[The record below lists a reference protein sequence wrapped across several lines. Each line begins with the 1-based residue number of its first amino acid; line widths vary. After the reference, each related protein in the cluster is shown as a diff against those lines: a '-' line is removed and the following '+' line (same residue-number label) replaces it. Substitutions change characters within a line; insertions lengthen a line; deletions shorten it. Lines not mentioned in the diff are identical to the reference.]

1 MMKRSKTEKEL
12 EQVGLAA
19 VRNLLHCLPGAEV
32 TPLAEIR
39 QAGSHRQADGLVRV
53 NYGDAAHLLVIE
65 VKAHGAPRF
74 VRSAV
79 HQLESLVAHMPECLT
94 PHRAKQFVP
103 ILVTPYLSP
112 ESRAICRDHDI
123 AYLDLEGNAR
133 LVFDGVYIER
143 SVPSKPKPET
153 RALRSIFT
161 PKAAAILRAML
172 REPDR
177 PWLVTDLAASA
188 NASLG
193 HVSNVCKALQEREW
207 VGRRHDGIVLS
218 RPNAL
223 LRTWRENYR
232 RPRGDRYDAYTHF
245 HGQQFDNLARTT
257 LNTGKGLPRAVY
269 ALASAAQWIAPFSRD
284 ATQSFYTDE
293 AGARVLREKLA
304 LRPVGMGPNVVL
316 HVTTD
321 ESLFDDAIEPLPGLF
336 CTDPIVTY
344 LDLWCGNDREREAAD
359 HLAKEA
365 LPWIE

>member
-1 MMKRSKTEKEL
+1 MKHRKIEKGL
-12 EQVGLAA
+12 EQAGLAA
-19 VRNLLHCLPGAEV
+19 VRDLLRCLPGAEV
-32 TPLAEIR
+32 TPLALIR
-39 QAGSHRQADGLVRV
+39 QAESHSQADGLVQV
-53 NYGDAAHLLVIE
+53 NYGDATHLLVIE

-79 HQLESLVAHMPECLT
+79 YQLESLVAHMPEDDA
-94 PHRAKQFVP
+94 PHRTEQFVP

-112 ESRAICRDHDI
+112 ESRAICRDHDV

-161 PKAAAILRAML
+161 PKAAAILRALL

-177 PWLVTDLAASA
+177 AWLVADLAGSA

-193 HVSNVCKALQEREW
+193 HVSNVCKSLLERDW
-207 VGRRHDGIVLS
+207 VDRRHDGIVLT

-223 LRTWRENYR
+223 LQTWRENYR
-232 RPRGDRYDAYTHF
+232 RPRGDRFDAYTHL
-245 HGQQFDNLARTT
+245 HGQQFDDLARTM
-257 LNTGKGLPRAVY
+257 LNDRRGRPRAMY

-293 AGARVLREKLA
+293 AGARDLREKLA
-304 LRPVGMGPNVVL
+304 LRPVGMGSNVAL
-316 HVTTD
+316 HITTD
-321 ESLFDDAIEPLPGLF
+321 ESLFDDAIEPVPNLF
-336 CTDPIVTY
+336 CTDPITTY

-359 HLAKEA
+359 HLGKEA

>member
-1 MMKRSKTEKEL
+1 MKQSITGKEL
-12 EQVGLAA
+12 EVVALGA
-19 VRNLLHCLPGAEV
+19 VRDLLRCLPGAEIAAV
-32 TPLAEIR
+32 AQTA
-39 QAGSHRQADGLVRV
+39 QAGRDRQVDGLLRVDYGGAVR
-53 NYGDAAHLLVIE
+53 LLVVE
-65 VKAHGAPRF
+65 VKAHGAPQF

-79 HQLESLVAHMPECLT
+79 YQLESYVAHMQQCAT
-94 PHRAKQFVP
+94 RHRAEQVVP
-103 ILVTPYLSP
+103 MLVSSYLSP
-112 ESRAICRDHDI
+112 ESRAICRHHDV

-161 PKAAAILRAML
+161 PKAAAILRALL
-172 REPDR
+172 REPER
-177 PWLVTDLAASA
+177 PWRVTDLAADA

-193 HVSNVCKALQEREW
+193 HVSNVCTALLEREW
-207 VGRRHDGIVLS
+207 VDRRHDGVVLTQ
-218 RPNAL
+218 PNAL

-232 RPRGDRYDAYTHF
+232 RPRGDRFDAHTHL
-245 HGQQFDNLARTT
+245 HGRQFDELARTA
-257 LNTGKGLPRAVY
+257 LNSRPGPPRAVY

-284 ATQSFYTDE
+284 ATQSFYTDD
-293 AGARVLREKLA
+293 AGARLLRETLD

-359 HLAKEA
+359 HLAKDV